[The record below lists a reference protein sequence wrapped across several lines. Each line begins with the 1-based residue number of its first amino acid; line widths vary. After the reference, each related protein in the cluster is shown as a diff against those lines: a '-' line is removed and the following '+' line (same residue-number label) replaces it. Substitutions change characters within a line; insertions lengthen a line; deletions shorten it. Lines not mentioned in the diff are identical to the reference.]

1 MTGPTDRSAPDDA
14 AIVRR
19 VLDGDV
25 EAYADLVAR
34 HRDRLW
40 RYAFHIL
47 RDREDAE
54 DAVQEALVRAY
65 RALPRSEPD
74 RFGSWLFQILVNR
87 CRTIG
92 GRRGRRERVQVAD
105 EGALERAAV
114 EDLSE
119 RHAWREAIAWA
130 LDRLSAEQREAF
142 LLKYVEELSYEEM
155 AEMTGDG
162 VSALKMRVKRAC
174 DALRALLE
182 GVTRA

>member
-1 MTGPTDRSAPDDA
+1 MTGPTDSDALNDA
-14 AIVRR
+14 ALVRR

-25 EAYADLVAR
+25 GAYAGLVAR

-40 RYAFHIL
+40 RYAVHVL

-87 CRTIG
+87 CRTAG
-92 GRRGRRERVQVAD
+92 GRRGRRERIIQAD
-105 EGALERAAV
+105 EAALERAAV

-119 RHAWREAIAWA
+119 RHAWRETIAWA
-130 LDRLSAEQREAF
+130 LDRLSVEQREAF
-142 LLKYVEELSYEEM
+142 LLKHVEDLSYEEM

-174 DALRALLE
+174 EALRALLE
-182 GVTRA
+182 EVTRA